1 MAQSKAERLAKVH
14 SDALIEFDDIQSAV
28 WDERSQCLA
37 DRRFCNIE
45 GAMWEGIWGDQY
57 ENRPRLEVNKI
68 QLAVTR
74 IVNEYRNNRI
84 SVMFIPRDGST
95 GDELTDVCAGLYRAD
110 EQDSNAN
117 EAYDNAFEEAVTGG
131 FGAWRLRACY
141 EDEEDDENEQQR
153 VKIEPIFDADTT
165 VFFDLDAKRQ
175 DKADAKR
182 CYVLTPMTPDA
193 YREKYDDEPD
203 SWDKSIQEYNFDWY
217 GPDVVY
223 VCELYKV
230 EEVTEVVHVFRG
242 LDDEDMKV
250 PAEELEGEEG
260 QQKAEE
266 LAATGFRE
274 VRQKRM
280 KRRKVHKYI
289 LSGGGVLE
297 DEGYIAGTCIP
308 IIPVYGKRRVIDGIE
323 RCMGHVRPAKD
334 IQRLINMQMSS
345 LAEISSLSSTEIPI
359 VTPEQMAGHTMMWAD
374 QNVKKYPYL
383 LLNNIRDAEGNI
395 QPAGPLGYTKPPQ
408 LPPALAALFQITE
421 TGMSEI
427 LGNQQAGEQ
436 LQPNMSGKAVELIQ
450 NKLDMQVFLYVDNLS
465 KAMSRCGQ
473 VWLSM
478 ERDILIEERR
488 RMKTIDEKGEVSS
501 VEMNVPAYDPETGQ
515 DFIENDLNSA
525 TLDVVAEVGPSSSSR
540 RAAVVR
546 ALTGI
551 ASITED
557 PQMRSALLLST
568 IMNLEGEGMT
578 DLREFARSKAVQ
590 MGIVKPTEEEAKQLA
605 EQAANAQ
612 PDANTQYLMA
622 AAEEATAGAA
632 QNRAKTV
639 DTIASASLKEAQRIK
654 TLAEAGATQNE
665 AQIASVEALQR
676 VLQPQASPTP
686 STGMPSTPPPGMS

>member
-1 MAQSKAERLAKVH
+1 MR
-14 SDALIEFDDIQSAV
+14 EFDEIQSAV
-28 WDERSQCLA
+28 WD
-37 DRRFCNIE
+37 DRVQALEDRKFCSIAGE
-45 GAMWEGIWGDQY
+45 QWTGIWGEQY

-74 IVNEYRNNRI
+74 IINEYRNNRI
-84 SVMFIPRDGST
+84 SVMFIPRDGAT

-141 EDEEDDENEQQR
+141 EDEEDDENDQQR
-153 VKIEPIFDADTT
+153 VKIEPIFDADTS
-165 VFFDLDAKRQ
+165 VFFDLNAKRQ
-175 DKADAKR
+175 DKADAKS
-182 CYVLTPMTPDA
+182 CYVLTSMTPDA
-193 YREKYDDEPD
+193 YRDKYDDEPT
-203 SWDKSIQEYNFDWY
+203 SWDKGVSDWAF
-217 GPDVVY
+217 GWSTPDLVY
-223 VCELYKV
+223 VCEMYKV

-250 PAEELEGEEG
+250 PAEELEGDEG
-260 QQKAEE
+260 REKLEMLQ
-266 LAATGFRE
+266 ATGFRE

-280 KRRKVHKYI
+280 KKRKVRKYI
-289 LSGGGVLE
+289 MSGGGILE

-308 IIPVYGKRRVIDGIE
+308 IIPVYGKRRVIDGVE

-359 VTPEQMAGHTMMWAD
+359 VTPEQMTGHTMMWAD

-383 LLNNIRDAEGNI
+383 LLNAMRDAEGN
-395 QPAGPLGYTKPPQ
+395 QMPSGPLAYTKPPQ

-421 TGMSEI
+421 TGMSEL

-478 ERDILIEERR
+478 ERDILVEEKR

-501 VEMNVPAYDPETGQ
+501 VEMNVPAYDPETGE

-557 PQMRSALLLST
+557 PQMRSALLIAT
-568 IMNLEGEGMT
+568 ITNLEGEGLG
-578 DLREFARSKAVQ
+578 DVREFFRSQGVK
-590 MGIVKPTEEEAKQLA
+590 MGVIKPTEEESKQLA
-605 EQAANAQ
+605 EEQANAK
-612 PDANTQYLMA
+612 PDPNTQYLLA

-632 QNRAKTV
+632 ENRAKTV
-639 DTIASASLKEAQRIK
+639 ETIASASLKEAQRIK
-654 TLAEAGATQNE
+654 TLAEAGAAQNE
-665 AQIASVEALQR
+665 AQIASVDALQR

-686 STGMPSTPPPGMS
+686 SSGMPKTPPKMF